1 MTRIW
6 DAQIMSRRLPLLFLL
21 LVCCMFLVIPCV
33 GCGGRGGSSHTVA
46 TGARPGSN
54 DLKDLD
60 QKTPEMVCSEY
71 FEAFRKRDMDTLK
84 RCTTVE
90 SFKEAETGIKANPSY
105 EGVRN
110 YIFKDTTC
118 EKEQAKIM
126 AEGEIQVRG
135 KWVKTIGMVLLKKD
149 QGRWKV
155 LEGKWEVPAPGN
167 EPGNEAGTAP
177 VKEKAPGKP

>member
-6 DAQIMSRRLPLLFLL
+6 DAQIMSWRLPLLFLL
-21 LVCCMFLVIPCV
+21 LVCCMFLVIPCA
-33 GCGGRGGSSHTVA
+33 GCGSRGGSSTTAA
-46 TGARPGSN
+46 TGASPGSN

-90 SFKEAETGIKANPSY
+90 SFKEAETGIRTNPSY

-110 YIFKDTTC
+110 YRFKNTTC
-118 EKEQAKIM
+118 EKEQAKLT

-135 KWVKTIGMVLLKKD
+135 KWVKTIGVVVLNKD

-155 LEGKWEVPAPGN
+155 IEGKWEISTPGK
-167 EPGNEAGTAP
+167 EPVNEAGTAP
-177 VKEKAPGKP
+177 VKKNAPGKP